1 MMTILDRYIFKE
13 LLVPFSISLGILC
26 FIVLTKEMLRLVEL
40 LVTNGVSLP
49 AILKII
55 VHLMPSFLVLTLPMA
70 CLISSITTF
79 SRFSFDKELIAMRAA
94 GLSLLRIA
102 VPVFVFSLF
111 VFLGTLFLSQWG
123 QPWSSISL
131 KKLAISLIQD
141 QLNLALER
149 GVFNE
154 PTEDM
159 MIFVP
164 TPEPGEKAMGIFI
177 LDQRDPD
184 QEIII
189 TAHTFQ
195 MLRNPQRKQFGIR
208 LYEGEIHH
216 VPKVGTQHH
225 QVAFN
230 TYDLK
235 MNLSPALTVETPKR
249 PDYEHMMAELEKS
262 GWRDTRMLRR
272 LMEYYKDLG
281 FPVATLILGI
291 LGMPVGIVSKR
302 TGRMR
307 GFVLGIFI
315 MVGYYLLNVLGEF
328 SVTALLLH
336 PFAGA
341 WLPNILL
348 LLITWILFYQASRR

>member
-1 MMTILDRYIFKE
+1 MTILDRYIFKE
-13 LLVPFSISLGILC
+13 LLVPFLISLGILC

-40 LVTNGVSLP
+40 LITNGVSLT
-49 AILKII
+49 AVMKI
-55 VHLMPSFLVLTLPMA
+55 VVNLMPSFLVLTLPMA

-79 SRFSFDKELIAMRAA
+79 SRFSFDKELTAMRTA

-111 VFLGTLFLSQWG
+111 VFLGTLLLSQWG

-131 KKLAISLIQD
+131 KRLAISLIQD
-141 QLNLALER
+141 QLNLALEH

-154 PTEDM
+154 PTKDM

-164 TPEPGEKAMGIFI
+164 TPEPGEKTKGIFI
-177 LDQRDPD
+177 LDQRDPG
-184 QEIII
+184 QEVII
-189 TAHTFQ
+189 TAQTFQ
-195 MLRNPQRKQFGIR
+195 MLRNPQRKQSGIR
-208 LYEGEIHH
+208 LYEGEIHQ
-216 VPKVGTQHH
+216 VPQDVTQHH
-225 QVAFN
+225 HVTFS

-235 MNLSPALTVETPKR
+235 LNLAQALAVDTPKR
-249 PDYEHMMAELEKS
+249 PDYEQIMAGLNAS
-262 GWRDTRMLRR
+262 DWRDTTMLRR

-307 GFVLGIFI
+307 GFVLGIFV

-341 WLPNILL
+341 WLPNVLL
-348 LLITWILFYQASRR
+348 LLITGLLFYQASRR

>member
-1 MMTILDRYIFKE
+1 MTILDRYIFKE
-13 LLVPFSISLGILC
+13 LLTPFSISLGILC

-40 LVTNGVSLP
+40 LVTNGVSLL
-49 AILKII
+49 AVLKII
-55 VHLMPSFLVLTLPMA
+55 VNLMPSFLVLTLPMA

-79 SRFSFDKELIAMRAA
+79 SRFSFDKELVAMRAA

-102 VPVFVFSLF
+102 VPVFVFSFL
-111 VFLGTLFLSQWG
+111 VFLATLFLSQWG

-141 QLNLALER
+141 QLHLALDR

-154 PTEDM
+154 PMDDM

-164 TPEPGEKAMGIFI
+164 TPEPGERATGIFI
-177 LDQRDPD
+177 LDQRDPAK
-184 QEIII
+184 EIII
-189 TAHTFQ
+189 TAQTFQ
-195 MLRNPQRKQFGIR
+195 MLEHPQRKQFGMR

-216 VPKVGTQHH
+216 VPKDGPQHH
-225 QVAFN
+225 QVTFS

-235 MNLSPALTVETPKR
+235 MNLAPALTVEKPER
-249 PDYEHMMAELEKS
+249 PDYRHIMAELDKS
-262 GWRDTRMLRR
+262 NWRDTRMLRR

-281 FPVATLILGI
+281 FPVATLILGV

-341 WLPNILL
+341 WLPNVLL
-348 LLITWILFYQASRR
+348 LLMTWMLFYRASRH

>member
-1 MMTILDRYIFKE
+1 MTILDRYIFKE
-13 LLVPFSISLGILC
+13 LLAPFSVSLGILC
-26 FIVLTKEMLRLVEL
+26 CIVLTKEMLRLVEL
-40 LVTNGVSLP
+40 LVTNGVGLL
-49 AILKII
+49 AVFNVI

-79 SRFSFDKELIAMRAA
+79 SRFSFDKEIVAMRAA
-94 GLSLLRIA
+94 GLSLRRIA
-102 VPVFVFSLF
+102 VPVFAFSFF

-141 QLNLALER
+141 QLDLALDQ
-149 GVFNE
+149 GTFNE
-154 PTEDM
+154 PADDM

-164 TPEPGEKAMGIFI
+164 KPEPGENAKGIFI

-184 QEIII
+184 KKIIV
-189 TAHTFQ
+189 TARSFQ
-195 MLRNPQRKQFGIR
+195 MLKNTQRNQFGIR
-208 LYEGEIHH
+208 LHDGAIHH
-216 VPKVGTQHH
+216 VPKEGSQHH
-225 QVAFN
+225 QVAFS

-235 MNLSPALTVETPKR
+235 MNLSPAFNVKKPER
-249 PDYEHMMAELEKS
+249 PDYQAIMAELEKS
-262 GWRDTRMLRR
+262 GWRDTGMLRR

-281 FPVATLILGI
+281 FPVATLILGV
-291 LGMPVGIVSKR
+291 LGMPVGVVSKG

-328 SVTALLLH
+328 SVTALFLH
-336 PFAGA
+336 PFVGA
-341 WLPNILL
+341 WLPNVLL
-348 LLITWILFYQASRR
+348 LLLTWMLFRQARRC